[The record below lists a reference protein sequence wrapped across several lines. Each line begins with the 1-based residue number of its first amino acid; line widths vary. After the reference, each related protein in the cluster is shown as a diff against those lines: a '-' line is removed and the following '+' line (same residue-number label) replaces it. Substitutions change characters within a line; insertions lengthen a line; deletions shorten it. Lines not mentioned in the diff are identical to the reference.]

1 MSAIDRMI
9 AGSVRYLPKGLV
21 RKVADRYI
29 AGETLADAV
38 TTIRRL
44 NSEGCRAT
52 VDLLGEFVNNEAEAK
67 KNAVDYSGILDAIQ
81 SEKLDANV
89 SIKLTAF
96 GLGLSVEQGYQNA
109 RTVVQRAKD
118 QGNFVR
124 IDMENSPYT
133 DSTIAVYKRLRQD
146 YQNVGLV
153 LQAYLRRTPADI
165 DALLPVGPHFRLCK
179 GIYVEP
185 RAIAWKQPDVINR
198 NYVRCLRKMLSGG
211 AFVGIA
217 THDERLVF
225 EALQLLDELKIPA
238 GRFEFQMLLGVD
250 EELRRIILGL
260 GHPVRVYVPF
270 GKDWYGYCTRRLK
283 ENPRIARYVALGML
297 PGRRGK

>member
-9 AGSVRYLPKGLV
+9 ACSVRYLPKALV
-21 RKVADRYI
+21 RKVADRYV
-29 AGETLADAV
+29 AGESLADAV
-38 TTIRRL
+38 RVIRRL
-44 NSEGCRAT
+44 NGEGCRAT
-52 VDLLGEFVNNEAEAK
+52 VDLLGEFVKNEAEATA
-67 KNAVDYSGILDAIQ
+67 NADSYAGILETLQA
-81 SEKLDANV
+81 EKLDANV

-96 GLGLSVEQGYQNA
+96 GLGLSDDLGYRNA
-109 RTVVQRAKD
+109 RRVVERAK
-118 QGNFVR
+118 QLGSFVR

-133 DSTIAVYKRLRQD
+133 DRTIAVYKRLRSEFT
-146 YQNVGLV
+146 NTGLV

-165 DALLPVGPHFRLCK
+165 DALLPVGAHFRLCK
-179 GIYVEP
+179 GIYVES

-198 NYVRCLRKMLSGG
+198 NYVHCLRKMLAGG

-225 EALQLLDELKIPA
+225 EALEILDELKVPA
-238 GRFEFQMLLGVD
+238 GRYEFQMLLGVD
-250 EELRRIILGL
+250 DELRRIILGL

-283 ENPRIARYVALGML
+283 ENPRIARYVALAMI
-297 PGRRGK
+297 PGRSPR